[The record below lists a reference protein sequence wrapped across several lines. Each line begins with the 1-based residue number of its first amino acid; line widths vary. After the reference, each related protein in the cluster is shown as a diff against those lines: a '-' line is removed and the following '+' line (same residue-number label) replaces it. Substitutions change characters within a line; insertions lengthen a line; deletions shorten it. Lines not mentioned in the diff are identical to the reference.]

1 MNINWIQNHGGKM
14 NNIPEFIKLKAGYN
28 FPFSIFVPCVRFRG
42 DRKFTGSMAVVEIS
56 DDNDGDVAYTYLGEG
71 FTSRPPRDKNNNDIG
86 NSISYARAI
95 IDALNQHITY
105 LKEKENK

>member
-1 MNINWIQNHGGKM
+1 M

-42 DRKFTGSMAVVEIS
+42 DRKFTGSMAVVTIETEPEIV
-56 DDNDGDVAYTYLGEG
+56 GMYGERREYLGEG
-71 FTSRPPRDKNNNDIG
+71 FTSRTPRDKNDSEIG

-95 IDALNQHITY
+95 IDALNQHINY

>member
-1 MNINWIQNHGGKM
+1 MT
-14 NNIPEFIKLKAGYN
+14 NIPEFIKLKAGYN

-56 DDNDGDVAYTYLGEG
+56 DYNDGDVPFTYLGEG
-71 FTSRPPRDKNNNDIG
+71 FTSRTPRDKNDSTIG
-86 NSISYARAI
+86 ESISYARAI

-105 LKEKENK
+105 LKDKENK

>member
-1 MNINWIQNHGGKM
+1 M

-42 DRKFTGSMAVVEIS
+42 DRKFTGSMAVVEIEGAS
-56 DDNDGDVAYTYLGEG
+56 HDISGCIDTFTYLGEG
-71 FTSRPPRDKNNNDIG
+71 FTSRTPRDKNNSEIG
-86 NSISYARAI
+86 ESISYARAI

-105 LKEKENK
+105 LKDKENK